1 MPTDYTEKNWSK
13 ALKLDEMDLCIG
25 KKCCLNYIT
34 SCTLF
39 TICSCKICVC
49 FTNSLNFFIARMSSF
64 LINVDDSLSVGQQ
77 GTTLRNDRSG
87 VIPTELLPTSLPVP
101 TSPWASRYKRVGLL
115 AHEM

>member
-1 MPTDYTEKNWSK
+1 
-13 ALKLDEMDLCIG
+13 
-25 KKCCLNYIT
+25 
-34 SCTLF
+34 
-39 TICSCKICVC
+39 
-49 FTNSLNFFIARMSSF
+49 MSSF